1 MDLALGELILYGE
14 SRNALTR
21 IHNKWMRIGNAPL
34 VPEYQTIAQDYR
46 NHPPKTG
53 RRPTLRCLVQCTG
66 RRIKVHDD
74 DPSREEKLQK
84 AAGKACRMQLTQS
97 GGVETKLDKL
107 RESWGLVEVLEHD
120 RQRYRVRC
128 SQPKSARSL
137 IPSLE
142 KWIKASAP
150 LDAKLDKFRKRWG
163 LVEVLEQDHQSYRV
177 RCSQPR
183 SERARTKSLK
193 KWVKVGE
200 SLDAKLDKL
209 REHWGLVEV
218 LEQDQQLY
226 RVRCSQPKSA
236 RPQSLEKWIKASES
250 LDAKL
255 DKLREKWVT
264 IEIQDRDQG
273 RSDHAELRAA
283 DMRAVYGRHVEAGGY
298 YGTFHLANE
307 AVASAAK
314 ATEARDSF
322 GRLIVRELRES
333 ETSDDGR
340 AAIDLSRF
348 RWDEQD
354 PWMVEIHGTRWSC
367 HRDQLMGRPRTPA
380 QEAVGRERD
389 KLDPRRPPTDAR
401 VVRAHLQR
409 DRMSPPSRLNIRW
422 NWYLVLTLDCDS
434 PEREVSEE
442 RTEAGLDLCWRQTD
456 DGLSYRVAYLADSR
470 GREREITVPRTA
482 VSALLHYEHIKSL
495 ADLEADRL
503 RKILK
508 LSDRTGHRTLVQRA
522 LERDGQPSPDYRDRD
537 SSTWNASEIAHHMIH
552 LDEYAHHG
560 RSNALAQRDGHYLHE
575 IHTILRE
582 QKVIY
587 CEDMEGDKALV
598 TKEGGGKARD
608 QRQQTAPFT
617 FLRLLQREAP
627 KFGAVIELREPAYT
641 SRICDVCGHDMGASS
656 QLWRRCQKCGTRHD
670 VDALAARNIR
680 CGVSGPVTPELQGVG
695 PHNDNVHE
703 DRKPLRKRRTK
714 H

>member
-46 NHPPKTG
+46 KHPPKTG

-74 DPSREEKLQK
+74 DPNREEKLQK

-137 IPSLE
+137 IP
-142 KWIKASAP
+142 
-150 LDAKLDKFRKRWG
+150 
-163 LVEVLEQDHQSYRV
+163 
-177 RCSQPR
+177 
-183 SERARTKSLK
+183 
-193 KWVKVGE
+193 
-200 SLDAKLDKL
+200 
-209 REHWGLVEV
+209 
-218 LEQDQQLY
+218 
-226 RVRCSQPKSA
+226 
-236 RPQSLEKWIKASES
+236 SLEKWIKASES

-537 SSTWNASEIAHHMIH
+537 SNTWNASEIAHHMIH